1 MASTLAAPLL
11 MDRAGRRIRKLR
23 VSLTD
28 ACNYRC
34 TYCMPERPVF
44 TPPRLLLRPEEYWN
58 ICSSLVALGIEE
70 LRVTGGEPTI
80 RPGFR
85 DILNALA
92 CIPARRHGITSN
104 GHFLAQHLDFLWE
117 TGWRHLNI
125 SVDSLD
131 PGKFERITGGGD
143 LRIVQGAVE
152 KAVSMGFSVKTNA
165 VIMRGV
171 NDDELP
177 EFASWSA
184 KSGVEVRFLELM
196 RVGPMFAEQWR
207 RFLPADEMLAI
218 LGSRFRLRPLEA
230 APDATALLYETDEGA
245 RLGFIASETKPFC
258 GTCSRLRLSATG
270 TLRACLMHP
279 AGISLRN
286 VSPTDYPGILERVMG
301 MKPTG
306 RIDHVEE
313 PMHAVGG

>member
-1 MASTLAAPLL
+1 MAALIDSS
-11 MDRAGRRIRKLR
+11 GRRIRKLR

-34 TYCMPERPVF
+34 TYCMPEKPVF
-44 TPPRLLLRPEEYWN
+44 TPVPLLLRPEEYGS
-58 ICSSLVALGIEE
+58 ICSALVALGIEE

-85 DILNALA
+85 KILEAMA
-92 CIPARRHGITSN
+92 GIPARKRGITSN
-104 GHFLAQHLDFLWE
+104 GHFLARHLDFLWE

-143 LRIVQGAVE
+143 LRIVVHAVE
-152 KAVSMGFSVKTNA
+152 KAAAMGFVVKTNA

-171 NDDELP
+171 NDDELS

-184 KSGVEVRFLELM
+184 ESGVEVRFLELM
-196 RVGPMFAEQWR
+196 RVGPGFADQWR
-207 RFLPADEMLAI
+207 RFLPADEMIARLV
-218 LGSRFRLRPLEA
+218 SKFRLSPLEA
-230 APDATALLYETDEGA
+230 DPDSTALLYRTDLGA
-245 RLGFIASETKPFC
+245 RLGFIASESKPFC
-258 GTCSRLRLSATG
+258 GTCSRLRLTATG
-270 TLRACLMHP
+270 ALRACLMHP
-279 AGISLRN
+279 AGISLRHAR
-286 VSPTDYPGILERVMG
+286 PEDIPGMVERVMG

>member
-1 MASTLAAPLL
+1 MAVLIDPN
-11 MDRAGRRIRKLR
+11 RRVIRKLR

-34 TYCMPERPVF
+34 TYCMPEKPVF
-44 TPPRLLLRPEEYWN
+44 TPSRLLLRPEEYRTMV
-58 ICSSLVALGIEE
+58 SSLVSLGIEE
-70 LRVTGGEPTI
+70 LRVTGGEPTV
-80 RPGFR
+80 RTGFR

-92 CIPARRHGITSN
+92 LVPARKFGITSN

-125 SVDSLD
+125 SLDSLD

-143 LRIVQGAVE
+143 LRIVLAAVE
-152 KAVSMGFSVKTNA
+152 KAAAMGFRVKTNA

-171 NDDELP
+171 NEDELP
-177 EFASWSA
+177 EFAAWSA
-184 KSGVEVRFLELM
+184 QSGVEVRFLELM
-196 RVGPMFAEQWR
+196 RVGPLYAEQWR

-218 LGSRFRLRPLEA
+218 LGSRFRLRPLETD
-230 APDATALLYETDEGA
+230 PDSTALLYEADGGA
-245 RLGFIASETKPFC
+245 RLGFIASESRPFC

-270 TLRACLMHP
+270 ILRACLMHP
-279 AGISLRN
+279 AGISLRHAL
-286 VSPTDYPGILERVMG
+286 PEEIPGIVKRVMT

-306 RIDHVEE
+306 RLDHVEE